1 MVVGNEWWKDVLA
14 KLSGDIRELGTTW
27 LLEGMLQA
35 YLKLEASMWKCCWS
49 LGFDAQVREWSVF
62 DNGGGSTSLC
72 PHQWW
77 ASRVLLYLPRVLFF
91 HARVGCPSQAKTC
104 FLLCSLL
111 SDAFGQLWSGCPAFL
126 TTYTHSSALLF
137 SHWWRTHWSI
147 ESLSPLPLCDNP
159 LSSLILLTSGG
170 ALDAWACLHSPLP
183 QVKSLSYSLPL
194 KGVCDIEIQSADR
207 SQTPSSF
214 PCLVNRPSE

>member
-1 MVVGNEWWKDVLA
+1 MLKWESDLCLIMMEVQPHCVLI
-14 KLSGDIRELGTTW
+14 SGEPHGYFCIYPGSFS
-27 LLEGMLQA
+27 
-35 YLKLEASMWKCCWS
+35 SM
-49 LGFDAQVREWSVF
+49 
-62 DNGGGSTSLC
+62 
-72 PHQWW
+72 
-77 ASRVLLYLPRVLFF
+77 
-91 HARVGCPSQAKTC
+91 ARVGCPSQAKTC

-126 TTYTHSSALLF
+126 TTYTHSSALLL
-137 SHWWRTHWSI
+137 SHWWRTHWPI
-147 ESLSPLPLCDNP
+147 ESLSLLPLCDNP

-194 KGVCDIEIQSADR
+194 KGVCDIEIRSADR